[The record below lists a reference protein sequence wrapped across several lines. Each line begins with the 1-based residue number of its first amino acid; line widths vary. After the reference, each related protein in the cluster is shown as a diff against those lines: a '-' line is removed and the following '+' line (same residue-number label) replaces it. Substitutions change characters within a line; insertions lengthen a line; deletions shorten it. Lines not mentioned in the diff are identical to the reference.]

1 MQLHVL
7 DRLCAH
13 WASRLLPVIVAAL
26 LAGCAAQGGS
36 SLHETTQRPTAQR
49 PTTQLPMTL
58 DEYRQEQ
65 LRTLTIRCYM
75 EHREALLRSSSADL
89 RLACRE
95 WAAERVAVALG
106 PG

>member
-1 MQLHVL
+1 MQLPHIGRLVRQRFSRRRSRWMPVL
-7 DRLCAH
+7 
-13 WASRLLPVIVAAL
+13 AAVFI
-26 LAGCAAQGGS
+26 AGCAAQGGNGPDGT
-36 SLHETTQRPTAQR
+36 SLNA
-49 PTTQLPMTL
+49 MSL
-58 DEYRQEQ
+58 DEFKREQ

-75 EHREALLRSSSADL
+75 EHREALVRSSSAEL